1 MHLIAKSAIVDA
13 FDVQKLTFKFVA
25 INEKLATDLISD
37 PNTTNAFKMRGYF
50 TRAF

>member
-25 INEKLATDLISD
+25 INEKLATEAMEYGLID
-37 PNTTNAFKMRGYF
+37 KVMERK
-50 TRAF
+50 